1 MKNLKLCMCKSFSL
15 TTVHGTGFEFF
26 IQKSGDLIVG
36 VSTKKEFLT
45 ATAHSPILLDGRWHS
60 ITVSIT
66 PPKRPFSYNQV
77 NIYVDSSQKL
87 GVTMKFPAFTEV
99 I

>member
-1 MKNLKLCMCKSFSL
+1 M

-26 IQKSGDLIVG
+26 IQKNGNLIVG

-45 ATAHSPILLDGRWHS
+45 ACVHSPCLVDGKWHS
-60 ITVSIT
+60 VTISIT

-77 NIYVDSSQKL
+77 NIYVDSHQKL
-87 GVTMKFPAFTEV
+87 GVTMKFQAFTEV
-99 I
+99 RLFK